1 MKIIT
6 SSLKLI
12 APPGSL
18 VAAPDAAKA
27 REENALLRAVLGS
40 ITDCYIALDDFW
52 CIQEVNDAAE
62 MLLRRKRGELY
73 GRNLWQAFPQL
84 VKTSAYEL
92 FQSAVQDR
100 VVLHFEDAFPE
111 VAVWVEFHVH
121 PHPHG
126 LVLYLRDQSAR
137 HEAQASAE
145 RLAAVTEHNP
155 VPMFELSREGEV
167 LYANR
172 RAEKIAEA
180 VPGSSPADLLP
191 PTCSAIVR
199 DCIQRREPRHGESSV
214 FHGRSFSWSFFPG
227 PSGAS
232 AYVCGAEMTDQLKLQ
247 NQLLQAQKTEAIGQL
262 AAGIAHDFNSLLTVI
277 EGFVAI
283 ILETEGAPPM
293 VREAAQQIGS
303 ASERAAKI
311 TRQILTFGRRQRM
324 NLQPMDLGAAVA
336 ELHPGLQQALGP
348 DVRLVIDSPGHT
360 LPMVGDR
367 GMIDQVITNLAINA
381 GEAMPDGGDVVLR
394 LRAVDVDQPT
404 ASVLLD
410 ARPGKFARLQVR
422 DTGLGMDEETAAQIF
437 DPFFTTKN
445 TGESTGMGLSI
456 VLGAVKQHSGWIN
469 VESAPG
475 LGTTISVFFPLSLDA
490 VPERAPVLPLPA
502 PAMAAAPASA
512 PVPALP
518 KLPPPAV
525 GPPKT
530 NGRHRVSVLLV
541 EDNDAIRG
549 LLGHYLESRGYEVFR
564 AASGDEALEAWQ
576 GRAGGAEI
584 LVTDIVMP
592 GQTSG
597 PQLAVHLLHARP
609 ELKVVYMS
617 GYANDES
624 MRGVHLEEGVNFL
637 AKPFAPADLA
647 AIVQRTLAS
656 NGH

>member
-6 SSLKLI
+6 SSLKLN

-18 VAAPDAAKA
+18 VAAPDAAKV

-52 CIQEVNDAAE
+52 CFQEINDAAE
-62 MLLRRKRGELY
+62 VLLGRKRGELY

-84 VKTSAYEL
+84 VKTTAYEL
-92 FQSAVQDR
+92 LHNAVQDR
-100 VVLHFEDAFPE
+100 VVLHFEDAFPQ
-111 VAVWVEFHVH
+111 VAAWVEFHVH
-121 PHPHG
+121 PHAHG

-137 HEAQASAE
+137 HAAQASAE

-172 RAEKIAEA
+172 RAEEIAGSI
-180 VPGSSPADLLP
+180 PGSSPADLLP
-191 PTCSAIVR
+191 ANCSAIVR
-199 DCIQRREPRHGESSV
+199 RCVERRKPHHGESSV
-214 FHGRSFSWSFFPG
+214 FHGRSFSWSFFPAPAG
-227 PSGAS
+227 LS
-232 AYVCGAEMTDQLKLQ
+232 AYVCGAELTDQLKLQ
-247 NQLLQAQKTEAIGQL
+247 GQLLQAQKTEAIGQL

-277 EGFVAI
+277 DGFVAI
-283 ILETEGAPPM
+283 IVETDDAPPI
-293 VREAAQQIGS
+293 VLEAAQQIGS

-324 NLQPMDLGAAVA
+324 NLQPMDLGVAVA
-336 ELHPGLQQALGP
+336 EAQSNLQRSLGP
-348 DVRLVIDSPGHT
+348 RIRVVTDTPGHT

-367 GMIDQVITNLAINA
+367 GMIEQVITNLALNA
-381 GEAMPDGGDVVLR
+381 RDAMPAGGEIMLR

-422 DTGLGMDEETAAQIF
+422 DSGHGMDEETMTQIF
-437 DPFFTTKN
+437 DPFFTTKP
-445 TGESTGMGLSI
+445 TGEGTGMGLSI
-456 VLGAVKQHSGWIN
+456 VLGAVKQHNGWIT
-469 VESAPG
+469 VESERG
-475 LGTTISVFFPLSLDA
+475 LGTTISVFFPLSLDTQ
-490 VPERAPVLPLPA
+490 PE
-502 PAMAAAPASA
+502 
-512 PVPALP
+512 PVPAQT
-518 KLPPPAV
+518 PPPVPAV
-525 GPPKT
+525 EQGAPLT
-530 NGRHRVSVLLV
+530 NGRAQRGSILLV

-564 AASGDEALEAWQ
+564 AASGDEALNVWDE
-576 GRAGGAEI
+576 RANQAEI

-597 PQLAVHLLHARP
+597 PQLAVHLLNIAP

-647 AIVQRTLAS
+647 AIVQKTLAR
-656 NGH
+656 NGHG

>member
-6 SSLKLI
+6 SSLKLN

-18 VAAPDAAKA
+18 MAAPDAAKV
-27 REENALLRAVLGS
+27 REENALLRAVLAS

-52 CIQEVNDAAE
+52 CFQEINDAAE
-62 MLLRRKRGELY
+62 VLLGRKRSDLY

-92 FQSAVQDR
+92 LHNAVQDR
-100 VVLHFEDAFPE
+100 VVLHFEDAFPQ
-111 VAVWVEFHVH
+111 VAAWVEFHVH
-121 PHPHG
+121 PHAQG

-137 HEAQASAE
+137 HAAQLSAE

-172 RAEKIAEA
+172 RAEEVANSI
-180 VPGSSPADLLP
+180 PGSSPADLLP
-191 PTCSAIVR
+191 AHCSEIVR
-199 DCIQRREPRHGESSV
+199 RCVEQREPHHGESSV
-214 FHGRSFSWSFFPG
+214 FHGRSFSWSFFPAPAG
-227 PSGAS
+227 LS
-232 AYVCGAEMTDQLKLQ
+232 AYVCGAELTDQLRLQ
-247 NQLLQAQKTEAIGQL
+247 SQLLQAKKTEAIGQL

-277 EGFVAI
+277 DGFVAI
-283 ILETEGAPPM
+283 IMETDDAP
-293 VREAAQQIGS
+293 VIVKEAAQQIGS

-324 NLQPMDLGAAVA
+324 NLQPMDLGVAVA
-336 ELHPGLQQALGP
+336 EAQSQLQHTVGP
-348 DVRLVIDSPGHT
+348 KVRVVIDTPGHT
-360 LPMVGDR
+360 LPMTGDR
-367 GMIDQVITNLAINA
+367 GMIEQVITNLALNA
-381 GEAMPDGGDVVLR
+381 RDAMPDGGEVLLR

-422 DTGLGMDEETAAQIF
+422 DTGHGMDEDTVTQIF
-437 DPFFTTKN
+437 DPFFTTKPP
-445 TGESTGMGLSI
+445 GEGTGMGLSI
-456 VLGAVKQHSGWIN
+456 VLGAVKQHSGWIT
-469 VESAPG
+469 VQSERG
-475 LGTTISVFFPLSLDA
+475 HGTTISVFFPLSLDQL
-490 VPERAPVLPLPA
+490 PVPA
-502 PAMAAAPASA
+502 PAHT
-512 PVPALP
+512 
-518 KLPPPAV
+518 PPPEPVAAQTP
-525 GPPKT
+525 GPAPYT
-530 NGRHRVSVLLV
+530 NGHAARPRVLLV

-549 LLGHYLESRGYEVFR
+549 LLGHYLESRGFEVYR
-564 AASGDEALEAWQ
+564 AASGDEALQVWEERKKSAD
-576 GRAGGAEI
+576 I

-597 PQLAVHLLHARP
+597 PQLAVQLLQDAP

-647 AIVQRTLAS
+647 AIVHKTLAAS
-656 NGH
+656 GN